1 MLSYCDICILIL
13 DICDQI
19 QKLVFVFRIFVT
31 VGRGA
36 REGDDSS
43 AGGGASP

>member
-1 MLSYCDICILIL
+1 MTDSESECFDSV
-13 DICDQI
+13 
-19 QKLVFVFRIFVT
+19 KFVFRIFVT

-36 REGDDSS
+36 REGDDSP